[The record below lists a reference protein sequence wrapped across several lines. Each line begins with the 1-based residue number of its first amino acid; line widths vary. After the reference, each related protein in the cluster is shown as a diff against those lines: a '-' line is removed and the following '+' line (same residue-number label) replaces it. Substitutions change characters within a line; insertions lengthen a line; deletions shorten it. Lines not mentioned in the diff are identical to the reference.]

1 MLRLAVMLEDGKSKV
16 EEVTGQ
22 KNPDSPLHLAALS
35 EAADTADTNSSATG
49 TEIKTG
55 TGNYA
60 PHSSELSPVFP
71 LGRAASLLLA
81 MLEPPDRSY
90 VNRCS
95 HTILHPNRSSLA
107 CIPHQSHL

>member
-22 KNPDSPLHLAALS
+22 KNPDPALLLAALS
-35 EAADTADTNSSATG
+35 EAADTADNDSSATG
-49 TEIKTG
+49 TD
-55 TGNYA
+55 TGNA
-60 PHSSELSPVFP
+60 PQSSELSPVFP

-81 MLEPPDRSY
+81 LLEAPDRSY
-90 VNRCS
+90 MSRCS
-95 HTILHPNRSSLA
+95 QTILHQNRSSFA